1 MSSECPTCGRD
12 LGDEIQP
19 LTTVSLSLRVKVAP
33 GAVIYRSHVVDLV
46 QEALLSW
53 MHSDTYTALE
63 PTDEAEDVLDVV
75 IAR

>member
-33 GAVIYRSHVVDLV
+33 GAIIYRSHVVDLV

-53 MHSDTYTALE
+53 MHENTFESLE
-63 PTDEAEDVLDVV
+63 PTDDSVDVLDVV